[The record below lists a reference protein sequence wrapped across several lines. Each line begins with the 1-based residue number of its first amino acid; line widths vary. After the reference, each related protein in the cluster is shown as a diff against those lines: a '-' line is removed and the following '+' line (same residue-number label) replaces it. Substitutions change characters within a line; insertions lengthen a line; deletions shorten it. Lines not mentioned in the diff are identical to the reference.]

1 VDLDFTH
8 EQVHQIDYGPNQLVS
23 HQDRSESVQSGN
35 QSMAMGIPGALSN
48 QPPAATTAAPPAAPA
63 TGTTGGAGPAGA
75 TGAASTSPAAS
86 PPPQH
91 NTTSSNQTYV
101 TDQSESDITKPD
113 WTVKAIA
120 ISAVLDK
127 AALRGMTI
135 DQVQT
140 MIAGAFSYPHV
151 SVNVLAAPFA
161 QPPGLGQTLL
171 QQALGPLSHAILEV
185 LAAVA
190 LLFGVALPMGRR
202 ISTMAIPRRVIAVP
216 APRPI
221 PIDVTAEMP
230 PPLEFS
236 SLREQAA
243 KNVPGVARLLQS
255 WVDELE

>member
-1 VDLDFTH
+1 L
-8 EQVHQIDYGPNQLVS
+8 E
-23 HQDRSESVQSGN
+23 
-35 QSMAMGIPGALSN
+35 
-48 QPPAATTAAPPAAPA
+48 
-63 TGTTGGAGPAGA
+63 
-75 TGAASTSPAAS
+75 
-86 PPPQH
+86 
-91 NTTSSNQTYV
+91 
-101 TDQSESDITKPD
+101 
-113 WTVKAIA
+113 
-120 ISAVLDK
+120 
-127 AALRGMTI
+127 
-135 DQVQT
+135 
-140 MIAGAFSYPHV
+140 
-151 SVNVLAAPFA
+151 
-161 QPPGLGQTLL
+161 QTLL

-216 APRPI
+216 APRPA